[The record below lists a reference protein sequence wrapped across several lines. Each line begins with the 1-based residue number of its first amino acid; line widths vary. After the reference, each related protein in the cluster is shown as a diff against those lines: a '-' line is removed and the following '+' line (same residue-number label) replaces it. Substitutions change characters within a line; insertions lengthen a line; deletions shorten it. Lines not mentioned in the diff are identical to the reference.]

1 MLGNGLITEEVF
13 TVQAAAEL
21 LEKTKHIVDAIH
33 HGEAEKVLL
42 PIKCGCGC
50 KTGGPLETTSQS
62 RSRFS
67 HQLNHQTFNNACFLL
82 SATSG
87 KVFFFFKKKLLNK

>member
-21 LEKTKHIVDAIH
+21 LQKTKHIVNAVH

-42 PIKCGCGC
+42 PIKCGWKS
-50 KTGGPLETTSQS
+50 KTGGPLETTSQFK
-62 RSRFS
+62 RHFS
-67 HQLNHQTFNNACFLL
+67 PIKALLNHVFY
-82 SATSG
+82 SAPPQV
-87 KVFFFFKKKLLNK
+87 KW